1 MRNYACCPANRCG
14 SCRAP
19 RSYGSLSWGFAF
31 QQDRE
36 KKQFFFEKKNQKTF
50 IHEVGGWG
58 STRQNVQKFFASFF
72 QKRRSF
78 FYGSISN

>member
-1 MRNYACCPANRCG
+1 MRVLP
-14 SCRAP
+14 RASLL
-19 RSYGSLSWGFAF
+19 RIVIMGLSLSTR
-31 QQDRE
+31 QR